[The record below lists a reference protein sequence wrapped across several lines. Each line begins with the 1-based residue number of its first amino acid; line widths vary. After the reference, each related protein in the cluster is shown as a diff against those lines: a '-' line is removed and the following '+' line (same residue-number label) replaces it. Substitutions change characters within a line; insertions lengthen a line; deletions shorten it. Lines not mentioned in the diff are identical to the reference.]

1 MTSPPISWDRL
12 RPPATLH
19 HICLYLNVVNYIII
33 DVRTQVFQVFEYGC
47 LQSCVMNQEESVSFL
62 FICC

>member
-19 HICLYLNVVNYIII
+19 HICLYLNVVNYIITE
-33 DVRTQVFQVFEYGC
+33 VRTQVFQVFEYGC
-47 LQSCVMNQEESVSFL
+47 LQSCVMN
-62 FICC
+62 